1 MKRNGL
7 SNLLL
12 AGDLVLCILWLG
24 TLNYS
29 FEFNVLLWLVPLV
42 RIWLSFLLYR
52 KSSMSIYPIGMLAVL
67 NAVILML
74 SYSGMYDLYLVPVE
88 RFERSL
94 SQLVGMIPVYKDSYR
109 MDVTMADFLKG
120 FGIFCF
126 SMILP
131 IILYGYYRVK
141 NKLVPSSVG
150 IFKSLELSAYLMAIA
165 AFAEFGL
172 PDNLNDWVY
181 RMLIICAV
189 VFIPLVFYRDKMG
202 GILTRYEKL
211 CVIILLILMVA
222 YFCGLVMEFI
232 TPLVLWGLLVAFFGL
247 LKWYCCQKISYKEFA
262 VITFGAWCFW
272 FSQFPTGFLRIAML
286 AGFVVAM
293 LVFSLEFIKATRRKM
308 LGIGLFLGL
317 SFVIPIL
324 CIGYNP
330 CSALHASR
338 VRVCRDYDYSPYGL
352 LYVESEKGRG
362 IRDRYQMVL
371 PAEYDLIKILVSAK
385 PYFKVKKGD
394 LWYIYDLI
402 AHELVCGEG
411 YIDVIPYGKDAFLL
425 KSADGN
431 CKRMVLP
438 YVNKEKQTVIIED
451 FDAQIME
458 YGGKYPEPS
467 MSTSVYRLNDCLF
480 VDMVGSAPQ
489 NEQITVYD
497 KHGRLLAMAARAS
510 ELTYFEYFKY
520 LYDSKGKHIGFST
533 LREEPEDYPFMTDS
547 VLPFNEREYDVNCL
561 YYDIIERK
569 YNDRY
574 VERYHFVWD
583 DQGNMVKV
591 YDPVTGKKLVAPSGK
606 KLKYKLEEGGDFW
619 TSDIRGGDY
628 YLKFYLVPIDS
639 AEVNTDTIVYEG
651 YEPYVEFEM

>member
-1 MKRNGL
+1 MKQNNFSKVLLIIDLAL
-7 SNLLL
+7 S
-12 AGDLVLCILWLG
+12 CLWLG
-24 TLNYS
+24 ALNYS
-29 FEFNVLLWLVPLV
+29 FEFDVLLWLVPLV

-88 RFERSL
+88 RLGRSL
-94 SQLVGMIPVYKDSYR
+94 CLLVGSTPMNWSLFV
-109 MDVTMADFLKG
+109 
-120 FGIFCF
+120 GIFF
-126 SMILP
+126 IVMILP

-150 IFKSLELSAYLMAIA
+150 IFKSLELCGYLMAIV

-202 GILTRYEKL
+202 EILTRYEKL
-211 CVIILLILMVA
+211 CVMILLILMVA
-222 YFCGLVMEFI
+222 YFCGMVMEFI

-247 LKWYCCQKISYKEFA
+247 LKWYCCQRISYKEFA

-286 AGFVVAM
+286 TGFAVAM

-402 AHELVCGEG
+402 AHELVCEEG

-431 CKRMVLP
+431 YKRMVLP
-438 YVNKEKQTVIIED
+438 YVNKEKQTVTIED
-451 FDAQIME
+451 FDGQIME

-497 KHGRLLAMAARAS
+497 KHGRLLAMAAKAS

-520 LYDSKGKHIGFST
+520 LYDSKGKHVGFST
-533 LREEPEDYPFMTDS
+533 LWEEADDYPFMTDS
-547 VLPFNEREYDVNCL
+547 VLPFNDREYDVNCL
-561 YYDIIERK
+561 YYDIVERK
-569 YNDRY
+569 HDDRY

-583 DQGNMVKV
+583 GQGNMVKV

-619 TSDIRGGDY
+619 ASDIRGGDY
-628 YLKFYLVPIDS
+628 HLMFYLVPIDS